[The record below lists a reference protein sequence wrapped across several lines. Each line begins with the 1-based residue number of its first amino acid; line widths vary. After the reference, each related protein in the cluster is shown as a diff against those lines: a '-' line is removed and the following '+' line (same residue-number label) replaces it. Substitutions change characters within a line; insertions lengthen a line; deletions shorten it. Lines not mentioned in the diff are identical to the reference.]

1 MTIFIHR
8 LLKAIIENA
17 GNCINKVEDAADIL
31 ETALEAYFR
40 DSDVGSVRKLSN
52 NYTENN
58 ITTKWNSVNAV
69 LKFPTRQEKITLFID
84 HCLNMGYALLIYSYS
99 TQKRIDATHCLT
111 IKDEEVLLSSLLD
124 WLRHIKLR

>member
-1 MTIFIHR
+1 

-17 GNCINKVEDAADIL
+17 GTCINKVEDAADIL

-40 DSDVGSVRKLSN
+40 DSDIGSVRNPSN
-52 NYTENN
+52 NYSETS
-58 ITTKWNSVNAV
+58 IATKWNSVNDV
-69 LKFPTRQEKITLFID
+69 LKFPSRQEKITLFID
-84 HCLNMGYALLIYSYS
+84 HCLNRGYALLIYSYV
-99 TQKRIDATHCLT
+99 TQKRTDATYCLT